1 MLVLPTASTSV
12 SGASGGSGCDVGR
25 RSIGPDHACASSAGR
40 PRAVPRPSVTHRDI
54 GAHRRI
60 HRRTWGVRTFCGAE
74 GDVRAQLQ
82 QQRAVRGPRGP
93 CPSHTQP
100 HGDADKPRRCP
111 HSHACTRWPR
121 LVCVPHMM
129 GAAGLRGTVWLEQL
143 GRTAHRRL
151 ELGVPL
157 QSPRSRRRH
166 LGQDRGCQCLY
177 HVLATPPRARGWAAA
192 ARRGP
197 SSRSGGRGRDRSH
210 AHRLSGGPPCSTRA
224 C

>member
-40 PRAVPRPSVTHRDI
+40 PRAIPRPSVTHRDI
-54 GAHRRI
+54 GAHRR
-60 HRRTWGVRTFCGAE
+60 TWGVRTFCGTE

-100 HGDADKPRRCP
+100 HGDADKPRRRP

-121 LVCVPHMM
+121 LVCVPRMK
-129 GAAGLRGTVWLEQL
+129 GAAAGLRGARSGWSSSAAQ
-143 GRTAHRRL
+143 RT
-151 ELGVPL
+151 GV
-157 QSPRSRRRH
+157 SSSACRCSR
-166 LGQDRGCQCLY
+166 
-177 HVLATPPRARGWAAA
+177 HVAAA
-192 ARRGP
+192 GTSAKTAAVSAYTTYWQHHREHGA
-197 SSRSGGRGRDRSH
+197 GRLLH
-210 AHRLSGGPPCSTRA
+210 AAAP
-224 C
+224 